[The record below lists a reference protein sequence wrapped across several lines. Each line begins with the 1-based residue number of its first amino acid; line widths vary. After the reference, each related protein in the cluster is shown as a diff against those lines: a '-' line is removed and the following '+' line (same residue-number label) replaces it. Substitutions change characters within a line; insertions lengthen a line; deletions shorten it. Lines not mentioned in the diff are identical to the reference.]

1 MRKAIL
7 CGVLALVCLL
17 GGFRI
22 YQVNTADFITL
33 FPQRQYFSTGEPV
46 PLEQGHYYFTS
57 YDWTGYTVEVT
68 GSTVVSTDDF
78 LKEHNAPENFL
89 EDLNLRDDLHHKNQ
103 YLLLV
108 HTVFQ
113 FDGKDSTEKSPI
125 NLVEF
130 QIVGPDYTLAA
141 VPELNQLEG
150 FNEVLQGQSLFAI
163 TSGKPVEVDIPFFVN
178 TGFETG
184 LSLDYLNHSNSG
196 LLVTYYPVEKV
207 ISLS

>member
-22 YQVNTADFITL
+22 FQVNTSDFIDL

-103 YLLLV
+103 FLLLV
-108 HTVFQ
+108 HTFQ
-113 FDGKDSTEKSPI
+113 
-125 NLVEF
+125 V
-130 QIVGPDYTLAA
+130 
-141 VPELNQLEG
+141 
-150 FNEVLQGQSLFAI
+150 
-163 TSGKPVEVDIPFFVN
+163 
-178 TGFETG
+178 
-184 LSLDYLNHSNSG
+184 SLDYIIFGQSMEPRLKELKSELQNMIST
-196 LLVTYYPVEKV
+196 LKAIEKT
-207 ISLS
+207 L

>member
-7 CGVLALVCLL
+7 WGVLALVCLV
-17 GGFRI
+17 GGLRV
-22 YQVNTADFITL
+22 YQVNTADFISL
-33 FPQRQYFSTGEPV
+33 FPQRQYFSAGEPV

-57 YDWTGYTVEVT
+57 YDWTGYTIEVT

-108 HTVFQ
+108 HTVFR
-113 FDGKDSTEKSPI
+113 FDGEDSTEKSPI
-125 NLVEF
+125 NLAEF

-184 LSLDYLNHSNSG
+184 LSLEYLNHSSPG

-207 ISLS
+207 ISIF